1 MSRRPLM
8 LLFIPLVS
16 FAAGCLRSGS
26 QPEAGAPPSIN
37 DNFKGDV
44 DVDKYVG
51 IFEGESREL
60 FKHRATILE
69 ALKLKPGMAVA
80 DIGAGTGFYSMMF
93 AQEVGPK
100 GKVYAVEIAEE
111 FLSHIEES
119 AKERGLTNVTTVL
132 CSDDSSKLPPESI
145 DLAFIC
151 DVYHHFEHPR
161 STMRSIHRALRTGGE
176 VVVIDFT
183 RIEGVSREWVL
194 DHVRAGEEETTREIV
209 ADGFEVIR
217 DVPDASY
224 LEESYMVRF
233 RKKG

>member
-8 LLFIPLVS
+8 VIFIPLLS
-16 FAAGCLRSGS
+16 FTIGCLQSS
-26 QPEAGAPPSIN
+26 AKPEAGAPPSIN
-37 DNFKGDV
+37 DNFTGDV

-60 FKHRATILE
+60 YKYRDQITA
-69 ALKLKPGMAVA
+69 ALKLKPDMDVA

-93 AQEVGPK
+93 AKEVGPK
-100 GKVYAVEIAEE
+100 GKVYAVDIAEE
-111 FLSHIEES
+111 FLSHIRAN
-119 AKERGLTNVTTVL
+119 AKQRGLTNITTVL
-132 CSDDSSKLPPESI
+132 CSDDSAKLPPESI

-151 DVYHHFEHPR
+151 DVYHHFEHPG
-161 STMRSIHRALRTGGE
+161 STMRSIHRALRPGGE
-176 VVVIDFT
+176 LVVIDFT

-194 DHVRAGEEETTREIV
+194 NHVRAGEEETTREIV

-224 LEESYMVRF
+224 LKESYMVRF